1 MKYNQ
6 FSYPSFIDGL
16 LVGRLDI
23 RYYLLSSFATKES
36 KSERLLFTNSL
47 SGFERASPIG
57 QERVTKQKLLRNRE
71 RAGKFILKK
80 LI

>member
-1 MKYNQ
+1 MKYNK
-6 FSYPSFIDGL
+6 FVYPYFIDGPL
-16 LVGRLDI
+16 AGRLDI
-23 RYYLLSSFATKES
+23 RYYLLSSFATKE
-36 KSERLLFTNSL
+36 SERLLFTNSL